1 MKNKKVMTKKWYY
14 LTAFIVVLG
23 ITVSSFKKEDDSDD
37 SWVSMDF
44 EPAVVMVFNE
54 EQAEQNNFE
63 VPFTGKSFVAFKQA
77 LAFKE
82 SQGKYDIVN
91 GFGYAGKY
99 QFGGAALKAVG
110 ITNRNEFL
118 KNPVLQEEA
127 FKALIAI
134 NKHHLQNEISN
145 YSGKVINGTEITES
159 GILASAHLLG
169 LGSVKRYLRNNGNI
183 SISDGYGTTIR
194 SYMKRFAG
202 YDTSVIEPNPNAKAT
217 DNLIKKSVL

>member
-1 MKNKKVMTKKWYY
+1 MTKKWYY
-14 LTAFIVVLG
+14 LTAFVVVLA
-23 ITVSSFKKEDDSDD
+23 ITVSSFRKEDSSYD
-37 SWVSMDF
+37 WVAMDY
-44 EPAVVMVFNE
+44 EPSVVMVFDE
-54 EQAEQNNFE
+54 KQAEQNNFE
-63 VPFTGKSFVAFKQA
+63 VPFTGKSFIAFKQA

-82 SQGKYDIVN
+82 SQGRYDIVN

-99 QFGGAALKAVG
+99 QFGGSALKAVG

-127 FKALIAI
+127 FKALLAI
-134 NKHHLQNEISN
+134 NKYHLQGEIEK

-169 LGSVKRYLRNNGNI
+169 LGSVKKYLRSNGNI

-202 YDTSVIEPNPNAKAT
+202 YDTSVIEPNQNAKAT